1 MDTLERAFEHYRHVD
16 PIGWI
21 SVYRLLPASAGV
33 GLAVLGAFLILFGG
47 RRLFRLVAGPLGALL
62 AAVWAG
68 TLATRLGFGP
78 VQRQATV
85 VSTFALLGAG
95 FLFPPIVVFLAFG
108 LPVGLLAGQLAGS
121 ADWLLGFAPGLM
133 VGGAFGVVLRR
144 QVAALLS
151 SALGAWAIVLGV
163 MAALSPFV
171 SSVGALSRA
180 PGAVLSIAGLFAVA
194 GVVYQL
200 FVRPSPDELEKRKRE
215 RATAKRRE
223 KETAALEKRWSKQS
237 KKA

>member
-1 MDTLERAFEHYRHVD
+1 MDTLERAFEPYRHLD

-21 SVYRLLPASAGV
+21 GVYRFLPASAGV

-47 RRLFRLVAGPLGALL
+47 RRVFRLVAGPLGALL

-68 TLATRLGFGP
+68 TLATRLGFGS

-108 LPVGLLAGQLAGS
+108 LPVGLLAGRLAGP

-133 VGGAFGVVLRR
+133 VGGAFGVVLRQ

-151 SALGAWAIVLGV
+151 SALGAWLIVLGV

-180 PGAVLSIAGLFAVA
+180 PGAVLSIAGLFTVA

-200 FVRPSPDELEKRKRE
+200 FIRPSAYELEKRKRE
-215 RATAKRRE
+215 RVTAKRRE